1 MSGIA
6 LSLTAPG
13 LDDAIRR
20 LARLQGFEMAQLADD
35 AGALLESSA
44 RDRFETKTAPDG
56 TPWAA
61 WSEAYDETR
70 NHDKHSLLVGENNLL
85 ESVQSYTQG
94 SDVTVGSNLVYAAH
108 HQLGGEEIGSG
119 MPERPYLGMSS
130 DDVEDLRDLVTAHMD
145 GSLQ

>member
-44 RDRFETKTAPDG
+44 RDRFETKEAPDG
-56 TPWAA
+56 TPWAE

-85 ESVQSYTQG
+85 ESVQSYTEG
-94 SDVTVGSNLVYAAH
+94 SDVTVGSNLIYAAH

-119 MPERPYLGMSS
+119 VPERPFLGMSS

>member
-1 MSGIA
+1 MSGVT
-6 LSLTAPG
+6 LSLTAPE

-20 LARLQGFEMAQLADD
+20 LARLESFEMAELADN

-44 RDRFETKTAPDG
+44 KHRFETKTAPDG

-70 NHDKHSLLVGENNLL
+70 NHNKHSLLVNENDLL
-85 ESVQSYTQG
+85 ESVQSFAEG
-94 SDVTVGSNLVYAAH
+94 SDVNVGSNLIYAAH
-108 HQLGGEEIGSG
+108 HQIGGEDIDSG
-119 MPERPYLGMSS
+119 MPKRPFLGASR
-130 DDVEDLRDLVTAHMD
+130 DDIADLRDLVTSHLE